1 MDFLKCNHCGH
12 MNEVKTEYQSFCD
25 ACNKKIDNNFPDW
38 SRRNPNK
45 SFADFRQLICIS
57 EADMK
62 ANMRQEKPKRKS
74 LTYWIVF
81 FVSFTIFTIAGGYGG
96 DALIKFLKS
105 EKTAGE
111 VLDKEWSRHTYGRY
125 GLSLETPVQM
135 TKTDLNLPDN
145 VKALIEH
152 MDSYTYNTEKG
163 FKVYL
168 NSAKYKPIIG
178 EGSLEGAAEG
188 SVTEM
193 KNQKG
198 VTNFVYTQ
206 EWTNMGDIP
215 GFIQRGSFEQDGVKI
230 NFINEGFV
238 RGLYMWHI
246 MVGYQANDGVGK
258 MAAERVIASV
268 EINTDQTK
276 TL

>member
-57 EADMK
+57 ETDMK
-62 ANMRQEKPKRKS
+62 ANMKLEKPKRKS
-74 LTYWIVF
+74 LVYWIVF
-81 FVSFTIFTIAGGYGG
+81 FVSFTIFTVAGSYGG
-96 DALIKFLKS
+96 EAIMKLFRS
-105 EKTAGE
+105 EKTGKE
-111 VLDKEWSRHTYGRY
+111 ILNKEWTRQSYGLY
-125 GLSLETPVQM
+125 GLSVETPSPM

-152 MDSYTYNTEKG
+152 MDSYTYNTERG
-163 FKVYL
+163 LKVYV
-168 NSAKYKPIIG
+168 NSAKYNPIIG

-188 SVTEM
+188 SISEM

-198 VTNFVYTQ
+198 VTNFVFTQ
-206 EWTNMGDIP
+206 EWTNLGDIP
-215 GFIQRGSFEQDGVKI
+215 GFIQRGSFDQDGIKVS
-230 NFINEGFV
+230 FINEGFV
-238 RGLYMWHI
+238 KGLYMWHV
-246 MVGYQANDGVGK
+246 MAGYQANDEVGR

-268 EINTDQTK
+268 EININQTK

>member
-1 MDFLKCNHCGH
+1 

-38 SRRNPNK
+38 KKRNPGK
-45 SFADFRQLICIS
+45 TFGDFRQLICIS
-57 EADMK
+57 EADIK
-62 ANMRQEKPKRKS
+62 ANMKQDKPKRKS
-74 LTYWIVF
+74 LVYWIVF
-81 FVSFTIFTIAGGYGG
+81 FVSFTIFTIAGSYGG
-96 DALIKFLKS
+96 EAFIQFLKS
-105 EKTAGE
+105 EKTGKD
-111 VLDKEWSRHTYGRY
+111 VINMKWTRHNYGLY
-125 GLSLETPVQM
+125 GLSLETPFQM
-135 TKTDLNLPDN
+135 AKTDLNLPDN

-163 FKVYL
+163 FKVYV

-178 EGSLEGAAEG
+178 EGSLQGAADG

-193 KNQKG
+193 KSQKG

-215 GFIQRGSFEQDGVKI
+215 GFVQRGSYDQDGVKI

-238 RGLYMWHI
+238 QGLNIWQVMA
-246 MVGYQANDGVGK
+246 GYQANDEVGR
-258 MAAERVIASV
+258 MAEERVIASV
-268 EINTDQTK
+268 EININQTK